1 VVGEIRIKS
10 ENAKFRM
17 VSTSEGNVS
26 LPHGVQ
32 ELKKQH
38 KFFGYNYTI
47 IKLLKKYH
55 ETNQLK
61 IIIIITVP
69 GHYF

>member
-1 VVGEIRIKS
+1 
-10 ENAKFRM
+10 M

-38 KFFGYNYTI
+38 KFFVYN
-47 IKLLKKYH
+47 
-55 ETNQLK
+55 
-61 IIIIITVP
+61 
-69 GHYF
+69 

>member
-1 VVGEIRIKS
+1 
-10 ENAKFRM
+10 M

-26 LPHGVQ
+26 LTHGVQ